1 MPRSGALWRSPK
13 ESQCAARRVPPASTG
28 FPQSSAIAARRHR
41 EYADVSASSDH
52 PKWGFLASPEK
63 KFRLRSSKRSDINSF
78 CRSGPKRG
86 FPKARKTESIP
97 RHSTKPS
104 GCRGLPRECAKDQHH
119 WTAIVSLAH
128 TAGSSTA
135 ETAIVIA
142 RVGRIQFNTRRKR
155 VFSRQVALDEIRL
168 FQHPQWIK
176 EKAETM
182 SMLDRSVAIRHL
194 LSQSVDTSRGVGQ
207 YFP

>member
-1 MPRSGALWRSPK
+1 M
-13 ESQCAARRVPPASTG
+13 
-28 FPQSSAIAARRHR
+28 
-41 EYADVSASSDH
+41 
-52 PKWGFLASPEK
+52 
-63 KFRLRSSKRSDINSF
+63 
-78 CRSGPKRG
+78 
-86 FPKARKTESIP
+86 
-97 RHSTKPS
+97 
-104 GCRGLPRECAKDQHH
+104 
-119 WTAIVSLAH
+119 
-128 TAGSSTA
+128 
-135 ETAIVIA
+135 IA

-194 LSQSVDTSRGVGQ
+194 LSQSVDTSRDVGQ